1 MKAKH
6 PDYKDAGNPEAAATA
21 EPVEEVHQPQQQEDK
36 ASSKKEAW
44 KSFECFCSFKAETK
58 ASAIDHIASAHKGLR
73 HMKFVNESGVCK
85 WVSANGY
92 RRDGNGKSS
101 QEEAASQ
108 SNQVWSLVT
117 KSNFIQPLCW
127 VFLDKLSSLETKLEN
142 RALFG
147 LGRVRFAGHL
157 GFIVKKS
164 TIKLLY

>member
-6 PDYKDAGNPEAAATA
+6 PDYKDAGNQEATA
-21 EPVEEVHQPQQQEDK
+21 EPEEEVHQPQQQEDK

-92 RRDGNGKSS
+92 RRDGNEKPS

-117 KSNFIQPLCW
+117 KFYSASVM
-127 VFLDKLSSLETKLEN
+127 VFLKRLRSY
-142 RALFG
+142 
-147 LGRVRFAGHL
+147 H
-157 GFIVKKS
+157 
-164 TIKLLY
+164 

>member
-6 PDYKDAGNPEAAATA
+6 PDYKDAGNHEAAATA
-21 EPVEEVHQPQQQEDK
+21 EPVEPDQPQQQEDK

-92 RRDGNGKSS
+92 RRDGNEKPS

-117 KSNFIQPLCW
+117 KFYSASVM
-127 VFLDKLSSLETKLEN
+127 VFLKRL
-142 RALFG
+142 
-147 LGRVRFAGHL
+147 RFYH
-157 GFIVKKS
+157 
-164 TIKLLY
+164 

>member
-6 PDYKDAGNPEAAATA
+6 PDYKDAGNQEATA
-21 EPVEEVHQPQQQEDK
+21 EPVEPDQPQQQEDK

-92 RRDGNGKSS
+92 RRDGNEKPS

-117 KSNFIQPLCW
+117 KFYSASVM
-127 VFLDKLSSLETKLEN
+127 VFLKRL
-142 RALFG
+142 
-147 LGRVRFAGHL
+147 
-157 GFIVKKS
+157 KS
-164 TIKLLY
+164 YH

>member
-6 PDYKDAGNPEAAATA
+6 PDYKDAGNQEAAATA
-21 EPVEEVHQPQQQEDK
+21 EPVEPEQPQQQEDK

-92 RRDGNGKSS
+92 RRDGNGKPS
-101 QEEAASQ
+101 
-108 SNQVWSLVT
+108 
-117 KSNFIQPLCW
+117 
-127 VFLDKLSSLETKLEN
+127 
-142 RALFG
+142 
-147 LGRVRFAGHL
+147 
-157 GFIVKKS
+157 
-164 TIKLLY
+164 

>member
-6 PDYKDAGNPEAAATA
+6 PDYKDAGNQEATA
-21 EPVEEVHQPQQQEDK
+21 EPVEPDQPQQQEDK

-58 ASAIDHIASAHKGLR
+58 ASAIDHIAYAHKGLR

-92 RRDGNGKSS
+92 RRDGNEKPS

-117 KSNFIQPLCW
+117 KFYSASVM
-127 VFLDKLSSLETKLEN
+127 VFFKE
-142 RALFG
+142 A
-147 LGRVRFAGHL
+147 
-157 GFIVKKS
+157 
-164 TIKLLY
+164 

>member
-6 PDYKDAGNPEAAATA
+6 PDYKDAGNQEATA

-92 RRDGNGKSS
+92 RRDGNGKPS

-127 VFLDKLSSLETKLEN
+127 VFFKRLRSITSPFWVGSGSLRCTPRIYCEKVDK
-142 RALFG
+142 
-147 LGRVRFAGHL
+147 
-157 GFIVKKS
+157 
-164 TIKLLY
+164 KLLY